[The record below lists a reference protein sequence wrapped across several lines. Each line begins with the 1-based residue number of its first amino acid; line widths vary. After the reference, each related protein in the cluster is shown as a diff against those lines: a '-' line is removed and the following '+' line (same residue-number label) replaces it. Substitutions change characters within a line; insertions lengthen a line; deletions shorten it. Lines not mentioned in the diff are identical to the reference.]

1 MKNTIYAM
9 LFFLFG
15 VLLASCGGND
25 NKTDDANAAPPQSMI
40 EEEAPAPD
48 PMASKGVGPISSVTL
63 GETIDETMVAK
74 GKEVFDANCTAC
86 HKVDKKFVGPSPAGV
101 TDRRSPEWIMNMIM
115 NPEKMILEDPTAI
128 ALLAEHNGA
137 PMANQNIAEADARA
151 ILEYFRT
158 LK

>member
-25 NKTDDANAAPPQSMI
+25 NNTDDANAAPPQSMI

-48 PMASKGVGPISSVTL
+48 PMTSKGIGPISSVTL
-63 GETIDETMVAK
+63 GETIDDAMAAK

-86 HKVDKKFVGPSPAGV
+86 HKTDKKFVGPNPTGV
-101 TDRRSPEWIMNMIM
+101 TERRTPEWIMNMIM
-115 NPEKMILEDPTAI
+115 NPENMILEDPTAI
-128 ALLAEHNGA
+128 ALLAEYNGA